1 MQCEIDIN
9 RRNLQVYVSDIT
21 KGGAAEKAG
30 MKQGDV
36 FMKINGSDAS
46 NYFEFVPLYFEL
58 SAGETVTFTMQRSG
72 KEIDITF
79 ELPKAVFT
87 GEESTNEEGGWAYYP
102 EMGESPS
109 FSTAAAMLV
118 LMDVERDLGIKGLSR
133 VLKDPLKSAASL
145 INSLRVS
152 DAQNGGQETYVYRAG
167 SKAPEM
173 GQSGI
178 DVKGCQGRNAI
189 CELSLV
195 RMGMFRRNKSSLK
208 KIIDQWTKYRGELD
222 AVRNMEYYNPPGKGG
237 SPHNFDRNWN
247 AAYYWMY
254 GHYHTLLAAKECGG
268 KTYTDINALC
278 VKAVML
284 DREADGCWL
293 GHPSFGK
300 LCGTS
305 LALWILGESEG
316 PWRDGYAAV
325 TTQEKKD
332 GEMDPENPEET
343 PEE

>member
-1 MQCEIDIN
+1 MDF
-9 RRNLQVYVSDIT
+9 
-21 KGGAAEKAG
+21 K
-30 MKQGDV
+30 
-36 FMKINGSDAS
+36 
-46 NYFEFVPLYFEL
+46 
-58 SAGETVTFTMQRSG
+58 
-72 KEIDITF
+72 F

-87 GEESTNEEGGWAYYP
+87 GEDSTNEEGGWAYYP

-118 LMDVERDLGIKGLSR
+118 LMDVDKDLGIKGLSK
-133 VLKDPLKSAASL
+133 VLKAPLKSAAAL
-145 INSLRVS
+145 MNSLRVEEKE
-152 DAQNGGQETYVYRAG
+152 NGGQETYVYRGG
-167 SKAPEM
+167 SKEM
-173 GQSGI
+173 GQIGM

-189 CELSLV
+189 CELALV
-195 RMGMFRRNKSSLK
+195 RIGLFRRNKSSLK

-237 SPHNFDRNWN
+237 SPHNFDRNFN

-268 KTYTDINALC
+268 KTFTDINQLC
-278 VKAVML
+278 TKAVMI
-284 DREADGCWL
+284 DREGDGTWL

-305 LALWILGESEG
+305 LALWILGETEG
-316 PWRDGYAAV
+316 PWRDGYGDP
-325 TTQEKKD
+325 TTQDKKT
-332 GEMDPENPEET
+332 NPDTPET